1 MTSGSDST
9 LLTNNGQPIIVE
21 ELPAH
26 VKHDRTSGTAANGRD
41 KPKLRF
47 THEYAELKRLLQQ
60 RGLMERQPAYYATKM
75 ALALGMLAIG
85 LTVLIVV
92 TNPWLQLLNAVFM
105 GFVYTQIG
113 FMGHDVGHRQ
123 TLKTNGQNMLV
134 GMICGNLLIGVSRG
148 WWVDKHNRHH
158 GHPNQIDMDPDI
170 DFPFIAFSAEQLDD
184 KRGLARWIVKYQA
197 FLLVPMET
205 LLALSLRANSI
216 RFLLTENMRYRFVEL
231 SVIVA
236 HVVLYLGLVFSQL
249 SFWQALLFIFVH
261 QATFGIYMGS
271 VFAPNHK
278 GMPILPADTELDFL
292 RQQVV
297 TARNVRPSPLTDF
310 WYGGLNYQIEHHLFP
325 TLPRNK
331 LGEARAIIKDWCRD
345 HAIDYY
351 ETGLIQSYKEILIS
365 LHEVGAPLRAK
376 KGETTA

>member
-9 LLTNNGQPIIVE
+9 LLTNGGQPIYAE
-21 ELPAH
+21 ELDALVTPERPGPA
-26 VKHDRTSGTAANGRD
+26 KANQRD
-41 KPKLRF
+41 KPGLRF
-47 THEYAELKRLLQQ
+47 THEYAELKRMLQQ
-60 RGLMERQPAYYATKM
+60 RGLMERQPAYYATRIV
-75 ALALGMLAIG
+75 LTLGMLAVGIT
-85 LTVLIVV
+85 LLIVI
-92 TNPWLQLLNAVFM
+92 TNPWLQLLNAVYL

-123 TLKTNGQNMLV
+123 TLKSNFQNMLV
-134 GMICGNLLIGVSRG
+134 GLVFGNLLIGVSRG
-148 WWVDKHNRHH
+148 WWVDKHNQHH

-170 DFPFIAFSAEQLDD
+170 DFPFVAFSAEHLQG
-184 KRGLARWIVKYQA
+184 KGRLALWIIKYQA

-216 RFLLTENMRYRFVEL
+216 RFLLTEKSRYWLVEL
-231 SVIVA
+231 SLIVA
-236 HVVLYLGLVFSQL
+236 HVVLYLALVFSQL
-249 SFWQALLFIFVH
+249 SFWQGLLFIFVH
-261 QATFGIYMGS
+261 QAVFGIYMGS

-278 GMPILPADTELDFL
+278 GMPILPVDTPLDFL

-297 TARNVRPSPLTDF
+297 TARNVRPNPITDF

-331 LGEARAIIKDWCRD
+331 LGEARLIVKDFCRD

-351 ETGLIQSYKEILIS
+351 ETSLIQSYKEILIS
-365 LHEVGAPLRAK
+365 LHEVGAPMRAR
-376 KGETTA
+376 GRESRA